1 MSSTFSSFMSF
12 RTIVSAFISPEAQA
26 QRTPPHCIALFHPRT
41 WSGFETIGRQFPKL
55 NLVERDTGCICARF
69 VAGRLLWI
77 DADVLAGASI
87 DAETHAARYAAAP
100 EIFSVPWPRH
110 GLT

>member
-1 MSSTFSSFMSF
+1 MPGQWNAG
-12 RTIVSAFISPEAQA
+12 R
-26 QRTPPHCIALFHPRT
+26 LPRFGG
-41 WSGFETIGRQFPKL
+41 SDKRQFPKL
-55 NLVERDTGCICARF
+55 NLVERDTGCIYARF

-110 GLT
+110 GLA

>member
-1 MSSTFSSFMSF
+1 MGP
-12 RTIVSAFISPEAQA
+12 VSQA
-26 QRTPPHCIALFHPRT
+26 DGVEGGAKSGHPAAMDQG
-41 WSGFETIGRQFPKL
+41 SQRQFPKL
-55 NLVERDTGCICARF
+55 NLVERDTGCIYARF

-110 GLT
+110 GLA

>member
-1 MSSTFSSFMSF
+1 MRRLM
-12 RTIVSAFISPEAQA
+12 ISLYKKLLPVA
-26 QRTPPHCIALFHPRT
+26 
-41 WSGFETIGRQFPKL
+41 WSWSKRIYRQFPKL
-55 NLVERDTGCICARF
+55 NLVERDTGCIYARF

-87 DAETHAARYAAAP
+87 DAEAHAARYAAAP

-110 GLT
+110 GLA

>member
-1 MSSTFSSFMSF
+1 MSQLS
-12 RTIVSAFISPEAQA
+12 RGLVYGVLLPVGQ
-26 QRTPPHCIALFHPRT
+26 LY
-41 WSGFETIGRQFPKL
+41 RQFPKL
-55 NLVERDTGCICARF
+55 NLVERDTGCIYARF

-87 DAETHAARYAAAP
+87 DAEAHAARYAAAP

-110 GLT
+110 GLA